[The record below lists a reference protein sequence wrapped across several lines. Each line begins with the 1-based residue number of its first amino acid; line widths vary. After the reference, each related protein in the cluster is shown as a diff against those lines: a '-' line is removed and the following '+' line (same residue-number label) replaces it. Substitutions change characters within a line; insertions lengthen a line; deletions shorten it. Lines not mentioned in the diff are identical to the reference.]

1 MFMASGFVEEV
12 HRRRE
17 EEGVCEVEVVVVC
30 PHCGRRIDE
39 PAYIEPG
46 GPGGEEETEASAD
59 RHPFFNTTGSDPE
72 PTTFSQTEQD

>member
-1 MFMASGFVEEV
+1 MFLASGFVEEV

-17 EEGVCEVEVVVVC
+17 EEGVCEVEVAVVC

-46 GPGGEEETEASAD
+46 GPGGEEETEA
-59 RHPFFNTTGSDPE
+59 
-72 PTTFSQTEQD
+72 